1 MLRRDNSQ
9 PPTAAVALD
18 SLIVLWCFNLP
29 EPLQVLV
36 GGLVGLALWQI
47 GQWRRKLIP
56 ALPRSCD
63 LRSRIFLD
71 RLQLF
76 FDGIPP
82 ATTREQLKSS
92 GWNGSPSTKAW
103 QRKIT
108 NAAEYALTRFLAGQV
123 MEREP
128 EAEHLR

>member
-1 MLRRDNSQ
+1 MQYIRDEQALLPKPFITSRNSIWNVLQ
-9 PPTAAVALD
+9 EAEARSAEHPPQQGEETIAEQEGIRAVRNHD
-18 SLIVLWCFNLP
+18 
-29 EPLQVLV
+29 
-36 GGLVGLALWQI
+36 
-47 GQWRRKLIP
+47 
-56 ALPRSCD
+56 
-63 LRSRIFLD
+63 LD

-92 GWNGSPSTKAW
+92 GWNWSPSTKAW

-128 EAEHLR
+128 EAEHFR

>member
-1 MLRRDNSQ
+1 MLPKPFITSRNSIWNVLQ
-9 PPTAAVALD
+9 EAEARIAENPPQQGEETIAEQEGIRAVRNHD
-18 SLIVLWCFNLP
+18 
-29 EPLQVLV
+29 
-36 GGLVGLALWQI
+36 
-47 GQWRRKLIP
+47 
-56 ALPRSCD
+56 
-63 LRSRIFLD
+63 LD
-71 RLQLF
+71 RLQIF
-76 FDGIPP
+76 FDGIPS

-92 GWNGSPSTKAW
+92 GWNWSPSTKAW